1 MVAPK
6 ATPARAIARA
16 RAGPCAVEDPEH
28 VWKHLAR
35 EPGDPRVVWG
45 QRVPAR
51 PRREVQ
57 GRKPMTNDPGKSDR
71 PIVPEKSSNKAP
83 GGAAEGME
91 GRGLAKG
98 NPREQN
104 ALRTQGRERAR
115 SALVRVREAARKDR
129 KQRFTALYPHVYD
142 IDRLREAY
150 YAVKRDAAPGI
161 DGQTWRSYGEEL
173 EGNLRDLS
181 ERLRRGAYRARPVK
195 RAYVPKLDGRQRPIG
210 LPVLEDKIV
219 QRSVAE
225 VLTAVYD
232 REFFG
237 FSYGFRRGRNQHQA
251 LAALRE
257 ALRTKRVNWVLDA
270 DLRAFFDTLRHEW
283 LVKFVEHRIGD
294 RRIVRLTQKWLR
306 AGVLEDGKRTQSEV
320 GTVQGGSISPLLANL
335 YLHYVFDL
343 WVQQWRTKRAQ
354 GDVVVVRFADD
365 FIVGFEHREE
375 AERFLAEL
383 WERLEKFGLELHP
396 DKTRLI
402 EFGRFAARN
411 RSDRGEGKP
420 ETFNFLGFTH
430 RCATTKRGGFE
441 VLRQTMRKK
450 WQAKLKEVY
459 QELRRRMHE
468 AIPEQGRYLR
478 AVMRGHIEYY
488 GVPGNRPAM
497 NAFRFRLGWL
507 WWKVLRRRSQKDAFP
522 RERLAQI
529 VKRWLPYPYLSHPY
543 SLESLRVRPEA
554 GAV

>member
-1 MVAPK
+1 
-6 ATPARAIARA
+6 
-16 RAGPCAVEDPEH
+16 
-28 VWKHLAR
+28 
-35 EPGDPRVVWG
+35 
-45 QRVPAR
+45 
-51 PRREVQ
+51 
-57 GRKPMTNDPGKSDR
+57 MTNGHGKSDR
-71 PIVPEKSSNKAP
+71 PIVPKKSPNKAP
-83 GGAAEGME
+83 PGAAEGVE

-98 NPREQN
+98 NPHEQN
-104 ALRTQGRERAR
+104 ALRTQGRARAHQ
-115 SALVRVREAARKDR
+115 ALERVRKAARKDR
-129 KQRFTALYPHVYD
+129 KQRLTALFHHVYD
-142 IDRLREAY
+142 VERLRQAY
-150 YAVKRDAAPGI
+150 YGVRHDAAPGI
-161 DGQTWRSYGEEL
+161 DGQTWRSYGEDL
-173 EGNLRDLS
+173 EENLRDLS

-219 QRSVAE
+219 QRAVAE

-237 FSYGFRRGRNQHQA
+237 FSYGFRAGRNQHQA
-251 LAALRE
+251 LGALRQG
-257 ALRTKRVNWVLDA
+257 LCTKKVNWVLDA

-283 LVKFVEHRIGD
+283 LGMFVAHRVGDQRIG
-294 RRIVRLTQKWLR
+294 RLIQKWLR

-320 GTVQGGSISPLLANL
+320 GTVQGGSISPLLANI

-354 GDVVVVRFADD
+354 GDMVVVRFADD
-365 FIVGFEHREE
+365 FIVGFEHRQE

-383 WERLEKFGLELHP
+383 RERLTKFGLELHP
-396 DKTRLI
+396 EKTRLI
-402 EFGRFAARN
+402 EFGRFAAQN
-411 RSDRGEGKP
+411 RADRGEGKP
-420 ETFNFLGFTH
+420 ETFDFLGFTH
-430 RCATTKRGGFE
+430 ICGKTKGGRFE

-468 AIPEQGRYLR
+468 SVAEQGRYLR

-522 RERLAQI
+522 KARLARI

-543 SLESLRVRPEA
+543 SLEGLRVRPEA
-554 GAV
+554 RAG